1 MAPWGKVHS
10 AWQHVGSRVK
20 SGLLWASHVH
30 KQGLHLASRTNDLY
44 NTGKQVAGM
53 FMPALD
59 RLAGSATTG
68 GVVNTFGKL
77 DALRDQA
84 TAGYSRM
91 EDKVRENSDIVAAAR
106 QARPM
111 LQPFLS

>member
-1 MAPWGKVHS
+1 MS
-10 AWQHVGSRVK
+10 
-20 SGLLWASHVH
+20 
-30 KQGLHLASRTNDLY
+30 
-44 NTGKQVAGM
+44 
-53 FMPALD
+53 MPALD
-59 RLAGSATTG
+59 RLAGPSATG
-68 GVVNTFGKL
+68 GIVNTFGKL

-91 EDKVRENSDIVAAAR
+91 EDKVRENSDIIAAAR

>member
-1 MAPWGKVHS
+1 
-10 AWQHVGSRVK
+10 
-20 SGLLWASHVH
+20 
-30 KQGLHLASRTNDLY
+30 
-44 NTGKQVAGM
+44 M
-53 FMPALD
+53 FLPALD
-59 RLAGSATTG
+59 RLAGPSATG
-68 GVVNTFGKL
+68 GIVNTVNTFGKM

-106 QARPM
+106 RAQPM

>member
-20 SGLLWASHVH
+20 SGLLWANHVH

-44 NTGKQVAGM
+44 NTGKQAASL
-53 FMPALD
+53 FLPALD
-59 RLAGSATTG
+59 RLAGSAATG
-68 GVVNTFGKL
+68 GITSAFGKM

>member
-1 MAPWGKVHS
+1 MVPLELTPH
-10 AWQHVGSRVK
+10 HVPFERK
-20 SGLLWASHVH
+20 I
-30 KQGLHLASRTNDLY
+30 
-44 NTGKQVAGM
+44 
-53 FMPALD
+53 AL
-59 RLAGSATTG
+59 G
-68 GVVNTFGKL
+68 FGKL

-91 EDKVRENSDIVAAAR
+91 EDKVRENSDILAAAR

>member
-1 MAPWGKVHS
+1 M
-10 AWQHVGSRVK
+10 
-20 SGLLWASHVH
+20 L
-30 KQGLHLASRTNDLY
+30 LASWTFELY
-44 NTGKQVAGM
+44 MTGMELGGL
-53 FMPALD
+53 FMQSLD
-59 RLAGSATTG
+59 RLAGSAATG
-68 GVVNTFGKL
+68 GVTSAFGKM